1 MPSETNPHQNLAAS
15 WEVFVEELK
24 RSLEMRGARPER
36 ITVQVQLALACSAV
50 STLLFSMDQKGASS
64 KFQML
69 ASALLDTAG
78 GVPNRLV
85 MIDDSLMKKPGRRN
99 DTGATWR
106 FRAFVCIGLEFMNA
120 AGLSKAEAI
129 KRTERK
135 LRGTVAKSLRS
146 GADAKKSLAGWQKS
160 FASGTV
166 RNEGASLFYKV
177 AVGRIDR
184 YKSEEMS
191 GEFLQ
196 RMGEQFIEQAIA
208 DAKQITSV

>member
-1 MPSETNPHQNLAAS
+1 MPSETSPHQNLAAS

-24 RSLEMRGARPER
+24 RSLEMRGTRPER
-36 ITVQVQLALACSAV
+36 ITLQVQLGLACSAV
-50 STLLFSMDQKGASS
+50 STLLFSMDQKGESS

-99 DTGATWR
+99 DTSTTWQ

-120 AGLSKAEAI
+120 AGLSKTEAI

-146 GADAKKSLAGWQKS
+146 GAEAKKSLAGWQKS

-208 DAKQITSV
+208 VAKQITSV